1 MDITF
6 QPDQMVPA
14 GRYIVIL
21 RPVVDTPVV
30 PVPGEVN
37 EGPSTVGPVPGEI
50 MSPQTTANESGNGNG
65 NGSMSGTSSG
75 VTMIPGQTEGTIPEE
90 EMENRNNNYM
100 GGKRSKKQMKMT
112 KKTKKGKKGTRK
124 LSPYMKFA
132 QEARPKILKENPNLK
147 SDIIGVG
154 RRIGEMWRA
163 LSDAEKARY

>member
-21 RPVVDTPVV
+21 RPVADVSGVIMP
-30 PVPGEVN
+30 
-37 EGPSTVGPVPGEI
+37 PGEI
-50 MSPQTTANESGNGNG
+50 VPPQNIVNENGNGNG
-65 NGSMSGTSSG
+65 NGNGLNGLGAGEDMAPGEIPPVSPVPAGT
-75 VTMIPGQTEGTIPEE
+75 VPPQNMQEE
-90 EMENRNNNYM
+90 NTNSNYM

-112 KKTKKGKKGTRK
+112 KKAKKGKKGTRK

-132 QEARPKILKENPNLK
+132 QEARPKILKENPNMK